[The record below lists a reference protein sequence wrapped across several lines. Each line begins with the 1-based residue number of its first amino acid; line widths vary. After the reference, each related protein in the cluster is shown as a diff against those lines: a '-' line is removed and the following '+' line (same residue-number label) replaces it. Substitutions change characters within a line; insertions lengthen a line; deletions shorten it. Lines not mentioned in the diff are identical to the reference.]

1 MTIPHGEPIVDDDY
15 PQPFKWKEFNMET
28 AIRHRNCNYCG
39 NIIPPGEK
47 CLRFR
52 YGSSYYKITANLCRN
67 CMSRMLYE

>member
-15 PQPFKWKEFNMET
+15 TQPFKWKEFNMET

-47 CLRFR
+47 CLRF
-52 YGSSYYKITANLCRN
+52 
-67 CMSRMLYE
+67 

>member
-1 MTIPHGEPIVDDDY
+1 MTIAQGELIIDDEY
-15 PQPFKWKEFNMET
+15 LESLRWKEFRMEP
-28 AIRHRNCNYCG
+28 AIRNRNCNHCG

-67 CMSRMLYE
+67 CMLRMLYE